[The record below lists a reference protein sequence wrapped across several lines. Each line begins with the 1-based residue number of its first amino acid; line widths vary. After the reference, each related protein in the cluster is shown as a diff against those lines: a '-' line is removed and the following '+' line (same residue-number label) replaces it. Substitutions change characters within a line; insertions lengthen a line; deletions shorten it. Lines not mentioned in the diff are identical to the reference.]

1 MMEDNICIFTKPVTH
16 YMLKQGFGI
25 SGGDVKLITKNHP
38 ELLVHGAS
46 LPVKIKIGGE
56 TFAVTLRN
64 QAFDRQKFAGHADQ
78 IMLRYSDHSDFALRL
93 QQLFPDV
100 YKYFESESAKPENRR
115 KRIPLPN
122 GRHDSIRLYLTAEPG
137 VFMLEP
143 VTNHDYREMAET
155 LKNVSEQDFESMG
168 DKSFESCIDKSASIE
183 QRQRL
188 VKVRHLDRKI
198 IEHIKQFY
206 DYRDEVT
213 GERIGEEYGHCVI
226 EAHHLAPFTLSQN
239 NNSSNIVVI
248 APNWHRI
255 IHQNNA
261 SYNPQKFQ
269 FEFPNG
275 ARLPLKLHGHLG

>member
-1 MMEDNICIFTKPVTH
+1 MAEDNICIFTKPITH

-25 SGGDVKLITKNHP
+25 SGRDVKLIAKNHP

-46 LPVKIKIGGE
+46 LLVNIKIGDE
-56 TFAVTLRN
+56 MFQVTLRN
-64 QAFDRQKFAGHADQ
+64 QAFDQQKFKDHADQ
-78 IMLRYSDHSDFALRL
+78 IMLRYSDHSDFAQKL
-93 QQLFPDV
+93 QRLFPDV
-100 YKYFESESAKPENRR
+100 YEYFETEGAKPENHR

-143 VTNHDYREMAET
+143 ISDHDYQEMATT
-155 LKNVSEQDFESMG
+155 LSNVSEQDFEAMG
-168 DKSFESCIDKSASIE
+168 DHAFQACIDNKATIE

-188 VKVRHLDRKI
+188 VNVRHLDRSI

-213 GERIGEEYGHCVI
+213 GERIGEEYGRCVI
-226 EAHHLAPFTLSQN
+226 EAHHILPFTISQN

-261 SYNPQKFQ
+261 IYNAKKFQ

-275 ARLPLKLHGHLG
+275 ATMPLKLHAHLG